1 MDQRGCGNIIC
12 NKGPLW
18 LFQKFGFPFMFTI
31 ILCPRLTGFSLYCF
45 MRFFCF
51 PVLTNLRRLLF
62 LFFFLL
68 AAENGLFWMGWMA
81 YGLGS

>member
-45 MRFFCF
+45 MRFF
-51 PVLTNLRRLLF
+51 LF
-62 LFFFLL
+62 SSFNEFEEAFIFIFLP
-68 AAENGLFWMGWMA
+68 
-81 YGLGS
+81 SSC